1 MDFIKEWVL
10 CVCIT
15 LIISVVFSLLTP
27 KGNMGKIYK
36 IILAMFI
43 FVSFILPLGNSDF
56 DFELPEMDFEISES
70 QNESYENIVKS
81 NVETVLK
88 QGGYESCIIECD
100 VEYSNEEIYVNSLK
114 ISVPSQYDN
123 EEIKNYIYDK
133 LGMVAEVYYL
143 GD

>member
-56 DFELPEMDFEISES
+56 DFEFPEMDFEISES
-70 QNESYENIVKS
+70 QNESYENLVKN
-81 NVETVLK
+81 NVETVLE
-88 QGGYESCIIECD
+88 QGGYESCIIDCD

-133 LGMVAEVYYL
+133 IGMVAEVYYL